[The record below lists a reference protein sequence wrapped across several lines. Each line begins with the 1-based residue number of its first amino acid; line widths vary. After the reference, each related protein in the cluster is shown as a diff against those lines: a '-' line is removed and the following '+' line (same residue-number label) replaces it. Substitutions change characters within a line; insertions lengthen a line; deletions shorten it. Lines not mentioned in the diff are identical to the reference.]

1 MVSKENCESNRTQ
14 RYERYVS
21 RGDGGR
27 EEEDSL
33 LDGFVLVYA
42 CMYVYLCL
50 LEAQLLSWMDCS
62 SPTKG
67 SSQVETIEFTWRR
80 GLTPCT
86 LIGGQNM
93 ARTIPRGGGLAW
105 HLHFE
110 ENKTEVRR
118 RGEERRGDRT
128 GQDRRKAN
136 PRMIVTDNTGWTMTH
151 LVTLKCVQRVGCSW
165 YEFAVPYRTDLD
177 DKRIHQG
184 LCPKNWKDAMR

>member
-21 RGDGGR
+21 REDGGR

-110 ENKTEVRR
+110 ENKTEE
-118 RGEERRGDRT
+118 GRRGDRT
-128 GQDRRKAN
+128 GQEESKPKDDCN
-136 PRMIVTDNTGWTMTH
+136 GQHWLDYDTFGNSQVCTTGWM
-151 LVTLKCVQRVGCSW
+151 L
-165 YEFAVPYRTDLD
+165 
-177 DKRIHQG
+177 
-184 LCPKNWKDAMR
+184 